1 MITLAVAIIL
11 LQQSTT
17 IIRIS
22 VLFNYI
28 IIADAEGNATVLS
41 SKKNKLVLGSCTFSC
56 VRRILEIIK
65 RGRKVGSEKRKKVE
79 ANLNDVIIC

>member
-1 MITLAVAIIL
+1 MLITLAVAIIL

-28 IIADAEGNATVLS
+28 IIADANATVLS

>member
-28 IIADAEGNATVLS
+28 IIADANATVLS